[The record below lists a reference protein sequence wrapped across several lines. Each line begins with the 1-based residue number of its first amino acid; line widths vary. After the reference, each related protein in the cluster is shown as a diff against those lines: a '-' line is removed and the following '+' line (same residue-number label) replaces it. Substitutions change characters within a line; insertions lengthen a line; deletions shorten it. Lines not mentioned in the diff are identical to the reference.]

1 MKPANFTRFSD
12 NQITDAG
19 NTVDFGIPVLEVQ
32 GYTFGRL
39 YAGAI
44 QGSAT
49 PASSRKIPMKRVTRS
64 LKPSARTPSLR
75 CPHPLGAGQ
84 RQPQWPITPRLPCP
98 DSLRHTERNRGK
110 LPLRPLCGGRR
121 WTRDR
126 LPSSELISRVLGT
139 LETAP
144 MNQRGR
150 STAAPSQYS
159 RERKGCD
166 AFSHVQNSHSDVNGI
181 APPA

>member
-49 PASSRKIPMKRVTRS
+49 PGILAQNTYEARDTVIQTIGAHTIRYGALIRWEQDNDNLSGQSRPDFLAPILFGTQNATVENSLFGLSPAADAGRV
-64 LKPSARTPSLR
+64 
-75 CPHPLGAGQ
+75 
-84 RQPQWPITPRLPCP
+84 I
-98 DSLRHTERNRGK
+98 DFFV
-110 LPLRPLCGGRR
+110 
-121 WTRDR
+121 
-126 LPSSELISRVLGT
+126 RV
-139 LETAP
+139 
-144 MNQRGR
+144 
-150 STAAPSQYS
+150 
-159 RERKGCD
+159 D
-166 AFSHVQNSHSDVNGI
+166 F
-181 APPA
+181 

>member
-49 PASSRKIPMKRVTRS
+49 PGILAQNTYEARDTVTQTIGAHTIPTVPSSAGSRTTTTSVANHAQTS
-64 LKPSARTPSLR
+64 LPRFSSAHRTQPWKTPSS
-75 CPHPLGAGQ
+75 A
-84 RQPQWPITPRLPCP
+84 
-98 DSLRHTERNRGK
+98 SLR
-110 LPLRPLCGGRR
+110 RP
-121 WTRDR
+121 
-126 LPSSELISRVLGT
+126 T
-139 LETAP
+139 L
-144 MNQRGR
+144 
-150 STAAPSQYS
+150 
-159 RERKGCD
+159 D
-166 AFSHVQNSHSDVNGI
+166 A
-181 APPA
+181 